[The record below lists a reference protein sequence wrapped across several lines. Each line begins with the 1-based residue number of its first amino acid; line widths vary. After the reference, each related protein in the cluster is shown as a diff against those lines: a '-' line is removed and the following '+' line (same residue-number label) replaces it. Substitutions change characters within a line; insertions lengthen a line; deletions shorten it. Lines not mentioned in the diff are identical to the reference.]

1 MRLSIIGSGYVGL
14 VSAACFAEM
23 GNIVS
28 CVEKDPAK
36 VQKLQSGIVPF
47 YEPGLAELVTH
58 NFREGRLIFTTDVK
72 EGVKEAEV
80 IFIAV
85 GTPSDHDGSAD
96 LRDIRAAA
104 AEIAPVS
111 PRGAIVAVKST
122 VPVGTCDIV
131 EKIMTEIRKEPVCVV
146 SNPEFLKEGNAIR
159 DFLYPDRVIV
169 GTVDERAKQIFFDL
183 FAPYTKR
190 GQSIIFMS
198 RRSSELTKYT
208 ANTFLAMRISFINEI
223 SMLCEAIGANVEEV
237 RIGVGSDSRIGQHF
251 LFPGVGYGGSCFPKD
266 VRALIKM
273 GRDQGLDL
281 GLPKSTDD
289 VNMRQRE
296 RFTKKILERF
306 NGDLTGR
313 IIAVAGL
320 AFKPQTDDVREAP
333 AIDIIRAILDAGGAV
348 RTFDPAA
355 MENARAI
362 LNSGAVQYS
371 KSLYEAC
378 ENADALAVIT
388 EWNEFRRPDFD
399 RIKSLMKTPIIF
411 DGRNIYNPQIL
422 KDKGFEY
429 FGIGVR

>member
-58 NFREGRLIFTTDVK
+58 NFHEGRLIFTTDVK

-378 ENADALAVIT
+378 
-388 EWNEFRRPDFD
+388 
-399 RIKSLMKTPIIF
+399 
-411 DGRNIYNPQIL
+411 
-422 KDKGFEY
+422 
-429 FGIGVR
+429 

>member
-58 NFREGRLIFTTDVK
+58 NFHEGRLIFTTDVK

-371 KSLYEAC
+371 KSLYEAS

>member
-58 NFREGRLIFTTDVK
+58 NFHEGRLIFTTDVK

-362 LNSGAVQYS
+362 LNSGAVRYS